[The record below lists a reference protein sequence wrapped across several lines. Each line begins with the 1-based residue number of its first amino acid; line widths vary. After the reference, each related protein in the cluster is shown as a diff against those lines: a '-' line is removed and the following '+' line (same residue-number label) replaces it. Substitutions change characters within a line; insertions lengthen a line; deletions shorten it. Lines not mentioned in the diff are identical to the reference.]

1 VIGVG
6 VSENL
11 GGESTLDLARGGVA
25 RADVTAETAHVFLLP
40 ARADVDA
47 ADENDARR
55 ARDRGRGGA
64 RDARGDRLGAGG
76 GAHVDGR
83 GTARSDDAAATR
95 TEKSFVRFLCIW
107 RVVTQEEGV
116 LEKVDFPLSRTRSR
130 SILGESP
137 KRRVMNP
144 RDIDR
149 HVPRVVE
156 RIFRKRRRRH
166 RDATRARE
174 TNENMR
180 ARVLFLVVAFVVVSS
195 ASSVSAVDGNA
206 LDSVASRARTVRVY
220 GVEGD
225 DDDDDRASRG
235 GARTSS
241 ASSSVSSAYEYEYEY
256 GDEAWMDETW
266 WREFETAD
274 SGRRRGTDPS
284 AAPRTFDEYVELEVA
299 KLEVS
304 LLEQSTGTDADREAI
319 RRTLDDIAYDIQA
332 DLERV
337 AQTRAS
343 EMTYRGDFA
352 PAYHPP
358 PDFVAYQND
367 AYVIYDADGSRVMF
381 EPQGEIGRLMQQ
393 LTWFTTIFPG
403 NPTALDDY
411 MRCATLVRP
420 CSVEEVLRK
429 CTYEPRGTWYRERI
443 SRMNAPLTW
452 SYCQPDLEQVYEYC
466 TPIEVQSGLCDPR
479 RARERM
485 YLSQTVAINGGVAP
499 CLRWR
504 TNIFGTREC
513 IDRGLR

>member
-1 VIGVG
+1 
-6 VSENL
+6 
-11 GGESTLDLARGGVA
+11 
-25 RADVTAETAHVFLLP
+25 
-40 ARADVDA
+40 
-47 ADENDARR
+47 
-55 ARDRGRGGA
+55 
-64 RDARGDRLGAGG
+64 
-76 GAHVDGR
+76 
-83 GTARSDDAAATR
+83 
-95 TEKSFVRFLCIW
+95 
-107 RVVTQEEGV
+107 
-116 LEKVDFPLSRTRSR
+116 
-130 SILGESP
+130 
-137 KRRVMNP
+137 
-144 RDIDR
+144 
-149 HVPRVVE
+149 
-156 RIFRKRRRRH
+156 
-166 RDATRARE
+166 
-174 TNENMR
+174 MR
-180 ARVLFLVVAFVVVSS
+180 ARVCVHILVVAFVVVSS
-195 ASSVSAVDGNA
+195 ASRVSAVDGNA

-220 GVEGD
+220 GTAG
-225 DDDDDRASRG
+225 DDDRASRG
-235 GARTSS
+235 GAMTSS
-241 ASSSVSSAYEYEYEY
+241 ASSSAYEYEYDDEY

-304 LLEQSTGTDADREAI
+304 LLEQSKGTDADREAI

-337 AQTRAS
+337 ARTRAS

-358 PDFVAYQND
+358 ADFVAYQND

-393 LTWFTTIFPG
+393 LTWFSTIFPG

-452 SYCQPDLEQVYEYC
+452 TYCQPDLEQVYEYC
-466 TPIEVQSGLCDPR
+466 TPIEAQSGLCDPR

>member
-1 VIGVG
+1 
-6 VSENL
+6 
-11 GGESTLDLARGGVA
+11 
-25 RADVTAETAHVFLLP
+25 
-40 ARADVDA
+40 
-47 ADENDARR
+47 
-55 ARDRGRGGA
+55 
-64 RDARGDRLGAGG
+64 
-76 GAHVDGR
+76 
-83 GTARSDDAAATR
+83 
-95 TEKSFVRFLCIW
+95 
-107 RVVTQEEGV
+107 
-116 LEKVDFPLSRTRSR
+116 
-130 SILGESP
+130 
-137 KRRVMNP
+137 
-144 RDIDR
+144 
-149 HVPRVVE
+149 
-156 RIFRKRRRRH
+156 
-166 RDATRARE
+166 
-174 TNENMR
+174 MR
-180 ARVLFLVVAFVVVSS
+180 ARARVVVGLACAISATVRVS
-195 ASSVSAVDGNA
+195 ASG

-220 GVEGD
+220 GD
-225 DDDDDRASRG
+225 DARGRGASTGSMSG
-235 GARTSS
+235 GGGTARE
-241 ASSSVSSAYEYEYEY
+241 YEYEYEY
-256 GDEAWMDETW
+256 GDEGAWMDETW

-274 SGRRRGTDPS
+274 SGRRRGTDAAR

-304 LLEQSTGTDADREAI
+304 LLEQSSGTDADREAI

-337 AQTRAS
+337 ARTRAE

-358 PDFVAYQND
+358 ADFVAYQND

-393 LTWFTTIFPG
+393 LTWFSTIFPG

-485 YLSQTVAINGGVAP
+485 YLSQTVAINGGVPP

-513 IDRGLR
+513 IDWGHR